1 MPSSSSGG
9 LLVSALDSP
18 SNSRR
23 GSGSR
28 RGSRRGSRLAI
39 GVDSGDLSALA
50 SKFEGRREAGGSLGN
65 RVVRYSSLGDQLLGE
80 LLLYIWTIIF
90 SRVLAVVPS
99 IASWAVESEAEDET
113 EREAMRLFEEGKYE
127 LSLTKHLALL
137 KAIERQHGKDSIL
150 MARAC
155 HSTGKVYA
163 ALEKWDAA
171 LSQFSRSML
180 LFETLEGEESEGLT
194 GVQVSLGIALQKEG
208 KLLRALAELEQARDA
223 FVMLHLRKEEEEEEE
238 EEEEGGE
245 GGGRTERNR
254 EQWVDNVGGK
264 TQKKRNRRTLEFA
277 RTVNEIG
284 IVCFKL
290 GNVGRARVE
299 LEEALRLF
307 ESVSSAASA
316 QVAHTRCQLGRCV

>member
-1 MPSSSSGG
+1 MSSSSSGG

-171 LSQFSRSML
+171 VSQFTRSMV

-194 GVQVSLGIALQKEG
+194 GVQVSLGVALQKEG

-238 EEEEGGE
+238 KGGGE
-245 GGGRTERNR
+245 GGRTERNMKQR
-254 EQWVDNVGGK
+254 LDNVGGQ
-264 TQKKRNRRTLEFA
+264 THKKKNRRTLEFA